1 MKQWLKVLDNETA
14 ENFKNSC
21 KWIEAGM
28 GTLASFIKFKD
39 TGEICSLCYDT
50 ITNEIFILKEV
61 Q

>member
-1 MKQWLKVLDNETA
+1 MKQWFKISDNETKKT
-14 ENFKNSC
+14 FKTTC

-28 GTLASFIKFKD
+28 GTLASSIKFKD